1 MQGHYIV
8 QSDMAVISKILTVL
22 LANNL
27 YYCIETQFYT
37 TLQKNMKEKFLFK
50 TVPYS
55 IRYID
60 GKWYKVYQRSGI
72 DENGYFLET
81 ITVEW

>member
-22 LANNL
+22 LANSL

-37 TLQKNMKEKFLFK
+37 TLQKFIYDREF
-50 TVPYS
+50 S
-55 IRYID
+55 IQ
-60 GKWYKVYQRSGI
+60 KC
-72 DENGYFLET
+72 T
-81 ITVEW
+81 IFN